1 MRCSIA
7 HSCTTVLL
15 RQVGLLLA
23 TNSSSG
29 VWSWRQCVSVH
40 FQSMAPLAPCQSAP
54 GLRLLSIIT
63 YQVSPQIA
71 LSTGALKQ

>member
-29 VWSWRQCVSVH
+29 VWSWRQCS
-40 FQSMAPLAPCQSAP
+40 FPEYGAPCPLPICSWSSTTLNNHLS
-54 GLRLLSIIT
+54 GLPT
-63 YQVSPQIA
+63 NCA
-71 LSTGALKQ
+71 